1 MVGPSTAALVGI
13 GAAAVL
19 AVVLLATQ
27 RPPATQGTA
36 LAAAPWAV
44 VAGLLHALAGVGAYP
59 PALAR
64 FLSFPGALV
73 VAFIVAMLV
82 WVPLLQLAT
91 MRDFTPG
98 SGQYLAAAG
107 GGTSFVL
114 LFVVLLRQ
122 GLGPDAMLWLAAT
135 PFASALLAGA
145 AYFFMGFVDPSTLST
160 TRWVGYMVVLG
171 FAVLGTTLAVGVD
184 VYGSQPGGLVDL
196 VVAVAGDLPTADRSV
211 GWPLAALGALVGLAV
226 ASLVSRVVRDSPA
239 TGYVLAVC
247 IAALSLGPA
256 VGHLLLLTLG

>member
-1 MVGPSTAALVGI
+1 MLGPSTAALLGI

-19 AVVLLATQ
+19 AVALLVTE
-27 RPPATQGTA
+27 RPPATGATA

-64 FLSFPGALV
+64 FLSFPGAFV

-91 MRDFTPG
+91 MRDFDPG

-107 GGTSFVL
+107 GGTGLVL

-122 GLGPDAMLWLAAT
+122 GLGAEAMLWLAAT
-135 PFASALLAGA
+135 PVAGALLAGGV
-145 AYFFMGFVDPSTLST
+145 YFFLGFVDPSTLAT
-160 TRWVGYMVVLG
+160 MRWVGYMIVLG
-171 FAVLGTTLAVGVD
+171 FAVLGTALAVGVD
-184 VYGSQPGGLVDL
+184 VFGSRPGTLVDL
-196 VVAVAGDLPTADRSV
+196 VVTVADGLPTADRSV
-211 GWPLAALGALVGLAV
+211 GWPLAALGALVGLAM

-239 TGYVLAVC
+239 IGYVLAVC
-247 IAALSLGPA
+247 VAAVSLGPA
-256 VGHLLLLTLG
+256 VGHLLLLTIG